1 MAVNSLVKQLIKE
14 SSNDMASVVS
24 AGILGDCNT
33 FVDTGSFSL
42 NALLSGSM
50 YGGVPSNKITCLAGS
65 ESVGKTFF
73 ALSIAKNFLSTNKDS
88 LILYFESEGALTK
101 DMITDRGLDPDRF
114 VVFPVATVEEF
125 RTQCSKLIDGIPKE
139 TKVMI
144 FLDSLGNL
152 STLKEMGDVASGSD
166 KRDMTRAPMIRGTFR
181 TLALKLSTKNIP
193 LIITNHTYDKVGSMF
208 PTKEISGG
216 GGIKYAASVIVT
228 LGKRKVKEGT
238 EVLGNIIKC
247 KLVKGRFT
255 KEESIIETHLDYQ
268 TGLDKY
274 FGLVAIAEKY
284 EIFKKVSTRYEMPDG
299 TKAFEKS
306 IVNNPEK
313 YFTDD
318 IMKQLEDAVFQEFNY
333 GSRKDEKDGIEDG
346 TEN

>member
-14 SSNDMASVVS
+14 SNNDMASAVS
-24 AGILGDCNT
+24 SGILGDCNT
-33 FVDTGSFSL
+33 FLDTGSFSL

-73 ALSIAKNFLSTNKDS
+73 ALSIAKNFLDTNKDS
-88 LILYFESEGALTK
+88 IILYFESEGALTT
-101 DMITDRGLDPDRF
+101 DMITDRDIDTDRF
-114 VVFPVATVEEF
+114 AIFPVATVEEF
-125 RTQCSKLIDGIPKE
+125 RTQCVKVIEGIPKE

-166 KRDMTRAPMIRGTFR
+166 KRDMTRAPVIRGTFR
-181 TLALKLSTKNIP
+181 TLALKLSVKNIP

-208 PTKEISGG
+208 PSKEISGG

-228 LGKRKVKEGT
+228 LGKRKVKDGT
-238 EVLGNIIKC
+238 EVMGNIIKC

-255 KEESIIETHLDYQ
+255 KEESVIETMLDYQ

-284 EIFKKVSTRYEMPDG
+284 NIFKKVSTRFEMPDG
-299 TKAFEKS
+299 SKAFEKT

-313 YFTDD
+313 YFTED
-318 IMKQLEDAVFQEFNY
+318 IMKQLEKAVFEEFNY
-333 GSRKDEKDGIEDG
+333 GSRKEEKNEVN
-346 TEN
+346 EE